1 MTRKEFVTKATEL
14 LADSY
19 SPREAKA
26 ISVRLITHFLGLSDY
41 EYSIEPNVVIPKP
54 YLDKIDAA
62 LEELAADR
70 PIQYVIGYE
79 EFAGQRF
86 KVSESVLIPRPETE
100 QLCRIIV
107 EDWRNSGV
115 TEPKILDLGT
125 GSGCIAYT
133 LAAAFPKASVTG
145 VDIEDAA
152 LEVARSQEIFI
163 DSDFKHPLRNVP
175 EFIKADILDDPLHE
189 IADVDIL
196 VSNPPYVLES
206 EKDYMAANVL
216 DYEPDSALFVP
227 DSDPL
232 RFYKALAVWSENVI
246 RLGGK
251 GYFEINEAY
260 GPATVA
266 LFESHGFSDVELL
279 EDIHGKPRFVRFTKW
294 F

>member
-1 MTRKEFVTKATEL
+1 MTRKEFVTKSTEL
-14 LADSY
+14 LADNY

-26 ISVRLITHFLGLSDY
+26 ISIRLITHFLGLTDY
-41 EYSIEPNVVIPKP
+41 EYTIEPNVVIPKP
-54 YLDKIDAA
+54 YLDRINAA
-62 LEELAADR
+62 LEELAEDR

-86 KVSESVLIPRPETE
+86 NVSESVLIPRPETE
-100 QLCRIIV
+100 QLCRLII
-107 EDWRNSGV
+107 EDLRTSGISA
-115 TEPKILDLGT
+115 PRIIDLGT

-133 LAAAFPKASVTG
+133 LAAAFPKASVIG
-145 VDIEDAA
+145 IDIEDAA
-152 LEVARSQEIFI
+152 LETARSQKIFI
-163 DSDFKHPLRNVP
+163 DEDRKHPIQNIP
-175 EFIKADILDDPLHE
+175 DFIKADILDDPLRE

-206 EKDYMAANVL
+206 EKDYMADNVL
-216 DYEPDSALFVP
+216 EYEPDSALFVP

-232 RFYKALAVWSENVI
+232 RFYKALAVWAESCI
-246 RLGGK
+246 RLGGR

-260 GPATVA
+260 GPATVE

-279 EDIHGKPRFVRFTKW
+279 EDFHGKPRFVRFTKW

>member
-26 ISVRLITHFLGLSDY
+26 ISVRLITHFLGLTDY

-54 YLDKIDAA
+54 YLDKINAA
-62 LEELAADR
+62 LEELSANR

-86 KVSESVLIPRPETE
+86 NVSESVLIPRPETE
-100 QLCRIIV
+100 QLCRLII
-107 EDWRNSGV
+107 EDLRTSGIA
-115 TEPKILDLGT
+115 EPRIIDLGT

-133 LAAAFPKASVTG
+133 LAAAFPKASVIG

-152 LEVARSQEIFI
+152 LDVARSQEIFI
-163 DSDFKHPLRNVP
+163 DQERKHPIQNAP

-206 EKDYMAANVL
+206 EKDYMADNVL
-216 DYEPDSALFVP
+216 EYEPDSALFVP
-227 DSDPL
+227 DNDPL
-232 RFYKALAVWSENVI
+232 RFYKALATWAESCI

-279 EDIHGKPRFVRFTKW
+279 EDFHGKPRFVRFTKW

>member
-14 LADSY
+14 LADNY

-41 EYSIEPNVVIPKP
+41 EYSIEPNIAIPKP
-54 YLDKIDAA
+54 YLDKINKA

-79 EFAGQRF
+79 EFAGQKF

-100 QLCRIIV
+100 QLCRLII
-107 EDWRNSGV
+107 DDLRTSGISAPSIV
-115 TEPKILDLGT
+115 DMGT

-133 LAAAFPKASVTG
+133 LAAAFPKASVTAI
-145 VDIEDAA
+145 DIEDAA
-152 LEVARSQEIFI
+152 LDIARSQEIFI
-163 DSDFKHPLRNVP
+163 DEECKHPVLNVP
-175 EFIKADILDDPLHE
+175 VFIKADILDDPLHD
-189 IADVDIL
+189 ISDVDIL

-206 EKDYMAANVL
+206 EKAYMADNVL
-216 DYEPDSALFVP
+216 EYEPDSALFVP
-227 DSDPL
+227 DNDPL
-232 RFYKALAVWSENVI
+232 RFYKALAAWSESCI

-266 LFESHGFSDVELL
+266 LFESHGFSDVELI
-279 EDIHGKPRFVRFTKW
+279 EDLHGKPRFVRFTKW